1 MKFYLEYVWVGLDS
15 TLYSKVRIMESDK
28 DCLEQHD
35 FEIWNF
41 DGSSTGQSETRKS
54 DILIRPVKIYNNPFI
69 NYIKGYLVLCECLNE
84 DESPHET
91 NHRHPCKIT
100 ENINK
105 KEEFLFGIEQEYSM
119 FERIMG
125 DEYKTQLPY
134 GWCNEIEPNGIR
146 YAQTGYCGVGADKI
160 FNNIRKLVD
169 EHMEKCIMAGIS
181 ICGMNM
187 EVSNSSAEFQIG
199 TCDAMTVCDDLHMAR
214 YILLRVAEEYNVII
228 SFHPKPFGL
237 EFNGCGCHTNI
248 STKNTREDIK
258 YIYDAITKIKYEH
271 GNYNDCFGSDN
282 DMRLTGNFETS
293 SMNIFTYGVGDRT
306 ATIRIPLQVNKDGK
320 GYFEYRFPASN
331 MDPYRGVEN
340 LMWIIGE

>member
-15 TLYSKVRIMESDK
+15 TLYSKVKIVNINK
-28 DCLEQHD
+28 FFLEKED
-35 FEIWNF
+35 IDIWNF
-41 DGSSTGQSETRKS
+41 DGSSTGQSETKKS
-54 DILIRPVKIYNNPFI
+54 DILIRPVKIYENPFI
-69 NYIKGYLVLCECLNE
+69 NYMKGYLILCECLNP

-91 NHRHPCKIT
+91 NFRHPCVIT

-125 DEYKTQLPY
+125 DENKIMLPY
-134 GWCNEIEPNGIR
+134 GWLNEIEPIGIR
-146 YAQTGYCGVGADKI
+146 YGQSGYCGVGSDKI
-160 FNNIRKLVD
+160 FSNMRKITE
-169 EHMEKCIMAGIS
+169 EHMEKCLNAGIS

-187 EVSNSSAEFQIG
+187 EVSHSSAEFQIG
-199 TCDAMTVCDDLHMAR
+199 TCDALTVCDDLHMAR
-214 YILLRVAEEYNVII
+214 YILLRVAESYNVII
-228 SFHPKPFGL
+228 SFHPKPFGP

-271 GNYNDCFGSDN
+271 GNYNECYGSDN
-282 DMRLTGNFETS
+282 DLRLTGNFETS
-293 SMNIFTYGVGDRT
+293 DMNKFTYGVGDRT
-306 ATIRIPLQVNKDGK
+306 GTIRIPLQVNKDGK